1 MNMNTSYQRRSKDE
15 LARRVAQDIHDG
27 ACVNLGIGMPTLVL
41 WAQDD
46 IALLP
51 CLTEGLAQ
59 HVPDLKLVPI
69 AKATHWVVHEKPGR
83 VIREITA
90 FLRPAPLQ

>member
-1 MNMNTSYQRRSKDE
+1 MVQIPPE
-15 LARRVAQDIHDG
+15 ALH
-27 ACVNLGIGMPTLVL
+27 IGVPTLVL

-46 IALLP
+46 VALLP

-69 AKATHWVVHEKPGR
+69 AKASHWVVHEKPGR

-90 FLRPAPLQ
+90 FLTPPNQ

>member
-1 MNMNTSYQRRSKDE
+1 VDQVSLPPEMLRIE
-15 LARRVAQDIHDG
+15 V
-27 ACVNLGIGMPTLVL
+27 PTLLL

-59 HVPDLKLVPI
+59 HVPNLKLVPI
-69 AKATHWVVHEKPGR
+69 AQATHWVVHEKPER
-83 VIREITA
+83 VIREITC
-90 FLRPAPLQ
+90 FLTPSPQ

>member
-1 MNMNTSYQRRSKDE
+1 M
-15 LARRVAQDIHDG
+15 LHVG
-27 ACVNLGIGMPTLVL
+27 VPTLVL

-51 CLTEGLAQ
+51 CLTDGLAQ
-59 HVPDLKLVPI
+59 WVPELTCVAVED
-69 AKATHWVVHEKPGR
+69 ATHWVVHEQPQR

-90 FLRPAPLQ
+90 FLKPGIQ